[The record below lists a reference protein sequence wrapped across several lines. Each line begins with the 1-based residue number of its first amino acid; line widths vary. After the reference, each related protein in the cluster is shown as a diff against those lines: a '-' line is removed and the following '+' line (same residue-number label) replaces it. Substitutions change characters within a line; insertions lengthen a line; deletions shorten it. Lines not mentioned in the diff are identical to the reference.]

1 MIPQDPAYEAKVRE
15 SFGRQNHMTTLGAA
29 IEFLAPGEVHLSL
42 PFAPRFC
49 QQNGFMHAGA
59 IASVADS
66 ANGYAA
72 YSLAPPDT
80 DVLAVEFKINLL
92 APARAES
99 FLACGRVL
107 RAGRTLTVCQAEVF
121 TAGRDERTLVAVMLS
136 TLIVRPMA
144 QPAPEA
150 HPLGSET
157 PMERTAGS
165 ARTMASM
172 RRRWCG
178 TCSSPASAGWSS
190 GERRPRI
197 SGPVAPGL
205 PSPGTKS
212 AWGSLRPAS
221 G

>member
-1 MIPQDPAYEAKVRE
+1 MEDPAYEAKVRE
-15 SFGRQNHMTTLGAA
+15 SFGRQSHMTTLGAA

-72 YSLAPPDT
+72 YTLAPPET

-121 TAGRDERTLVAVMLS
+121 TAGRDARTLVAVMLS
-136 TLIVRPMA
+136 TLIVRPMSA
-144 QPAPEA
+144 AP
-150 HPLGSET
+150 PGQI
-157 PMERTAGS
+157 G
-165 ARTMASM
+165 
-172 RRRWCG
+172 
-178 TCSSPASAGWSS
+178 
-190 GERRPRI
+190 
-197 SGPVAPGL
+197 GP
-205 PSPGTKS
+205 S
-212 AWGSLRPAS
+212 
-221 G
+221 